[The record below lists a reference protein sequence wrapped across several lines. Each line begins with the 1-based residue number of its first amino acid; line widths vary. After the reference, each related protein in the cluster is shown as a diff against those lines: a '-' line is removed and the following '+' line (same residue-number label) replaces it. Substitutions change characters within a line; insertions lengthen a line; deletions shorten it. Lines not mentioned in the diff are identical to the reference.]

1 MKILALDL
9 GDVWIGS
16 ALSDVLRL
24 IATPHQTVKIDQLI
38 SFLQKTLSEYQIKT
52 VVIGLPTTMR
62 GTQSDQT
69 KKVIAH
75 KEALEKQFP
84 DIEWVFWDERLT
96 SKQAEQLTKSYSAQE
111 KQRSHARAAAFI
123 LQSYLDRQ
131 QFLKS

>member
-16 ALSDVLRL
+16 ALSDTLGL
-24 IATPHQTVKIDQLI
+24 IATPYQTIKADQLV
-38 SFLQKTLSEYQIKT
+38 SFLQKTFAQYQIKT

-62 GTQSDQT
+62 GTESQQT
-69 KKVIAH
+69 KKIIAQ
-75 KEALEKQFP
+75 KESLETQFP
-84 DIEWVFWDERLT
+84 NVPWVFWDERLT
-96 SKQAEQLTKSYSAQE
+96 SKQADQLKKSYSAEE

-131 QFLKS
+131 QFLKN

>member
-16 ALSDVLRL
+16 ALSDVLGL
-24 IATPHQTVKIDQLI
+24 IATPHQTFKIDQLT
-38 SFLQKTLSEYQIKT
+38 SFLEKTLAEYQIQT
-52 VVIGLPTTMR
+52 VVIGLPRTMR
-62 GTQSDQT
+62 GTESEQT

-84 DIEWVFWDERLT
+84 EVTWEFWDERLT

-131 QFLKS
+131 QFLKN

>member
-16 ALSDVLRL
+16 ALSDVLGL
-24 IATPHQTVKIDQLI
+24 IATPHQTVKIDQLT
-38 SFLQKTLSEYQIKT
+38 SFLQKTLAEYQIQT
-52 VVIGLPTTMR
+52 VVIGLPRTMR
-62 GTQSDQT
+62 GTESEQT

-96 SKQAEQLTKSYSAQE
+96 SKQAEGLTKSYSAQE

-131 QFLKS
+131 QFLKN

>member
-16 ALSDVLRL
+16 ALSDVLGL
-24 IATPHQTVKIDQLI
+24 IATPHQTIKIDQLVP
-38 SFLQKTLSEYQIKT
+38 FLQKTLAEYQIKT

-62 GTQSDQT
+62 GTQSEQT

-75 KEALEKQFP
+75 KEVLEKQFP
-84 DIEWVFWDERLT
+84 DVTWEFWDERLT

-131 QFLKS
+131 QFLKN

>member
-16 ALSDVLRL
+16 ALSDVLGL
-24 IATPHQTVKIDQLI
+24 IATPHQTVKIDQLT
-38 SFLQKTLSEYQIKT
+38 SFLQKTLAEYQIKT

-131 QFLKS
+131 QFLKN